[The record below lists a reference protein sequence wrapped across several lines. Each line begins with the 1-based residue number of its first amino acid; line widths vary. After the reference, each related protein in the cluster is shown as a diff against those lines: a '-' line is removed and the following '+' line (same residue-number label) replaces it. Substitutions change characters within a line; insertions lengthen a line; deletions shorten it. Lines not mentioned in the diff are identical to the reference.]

1 MARSGRSTPVQI
13 PELSKGRG
21 RRRLLFLTGLSLA
34 LSASTLAR
42 VEVSGLLFQPVVVP
56 AVLLFIVTGGKCVA
70 RIPRRIN
77 STLIAFVAVFSAV
90 TLVAGFS
97 FGELAKIGLFWLL
110 IVVFAGS
117 IGDAEDARSAA
128 LGFALSMGLVSLHA
142 LALGTAGDRGIN
154 PFAGVSNDNGFSV
167 YALPALLIAG
177 HYLLEK
183 DTPQRQRLIF
193 TGSAALIIIA
203 TFSTPNRS
211 GYVGVIAVVMLL
223 VARGRSARDVVAITV
238 LGLVM
243 YWGFTTFGDT
253 TAMDFELH
261 GDEKKQSDLDTRLEL
276 LQGAVEVGMQNPVVG
291 VGPQNVPEAMG
302 RHFAGSDKVRD
313 GKLEPH
319 NVIGYV
325 VAGGGLT
332 LFLVAVALAL
342 ALWSRPAE
350 WALLGPPGD
359 DEKAARG
366 LLRIVLMLFII
377 RGMFT
382 HEVLTTPSFPIAIGI
397 ALGLNIACRPRPAP
411 SVDPQA
417 LGDSAPPRAAPA
429 RRSAAFAR
437 LTHPRGLVTF
447 DPWAP
452 SRSAQG

>member
-1 MARSGRSTPVQI
+1 VARSGTAPVQI

-42 VEVSGLLFQPVVVP
+42 VEVAGLLFQPVVIP
-56 AVLLFIVTGGKCVA
+56 AVILFIATGGKCVQ

-77 STLIAFVAVFSAV
+77 GTLIAFVAVFCAV
-90 TLVAGFS
+90 TLFAGFS

-117 IGDAEDARSAA
+117 IDDADDARSAA

-142 LALGTAGDRGIN
+142 LALGPSGDKGIN

-167 YALPALLIAG
+167 YALPALLLAG
-177 HYLLEK
+177 HYLLDKE
-183 DTPQRQRLIF
+183 TPQRQRIIF
-193 TGSAALIIIA
+193 TLCAGAILVA

-211 GYVGVIAVVMLL
+211 GFVGVIAVVLLL

-238 LGLVM
+238 LGIVM
-243 YWGFTTFGDT
+243 YWGFTTFGDQS
-253 TAMDFELH
+253 ALDFELH
-261 GDEKKQSDLDTRLEL
+261 GDEKKQSDLDSRREI
-276 LQGAVEVGMQNPVVG
+276 LQGAVEVGFEQPLTG
-291 VGPQNVPEAMG
+291 VGPQNVPEALGAHM
-302 RHFAGSDKVRD
+302 AGSDKVIKGR
-313 GKLEPH
+313 LEPH

-325 VAGGGLT
+325 AAGGALP
-332 LFLVAVALAL
+332 LFLVSVALAL
-342 ALWSRPAE
+342 ALWTRPAE
-350 WALLGPPGD
+350 WVALGPPD
-359 DEKAARG
+359 DEEKAARG

-397 ALGLNIACRPRPAP
+397 ALGLNIACRPRLAK
-411 SVDPQA
+411 SADPHP
-417 LGDSAPPRAAPA
+417 LGDEAPPRATPA
-429 RRSAAFAR
+429 RRVGYGR
-437 LTHPRGLVTF
+437 LTHPRGLVAF

-452 SRSAQG
+452 ARSVDG